1 MLSYRSRKHI
11 HKNTKLRRKCPR
23 EAFSA
28 ISGVD
33 TAAFVSKQNNK
44 TSQPAV
50 VNFLFASIDSISRFF
65 PPRRRQSL
73 HSTGE
78 IREIRQEESEGAG
91 GDGAP
96 AAGKQ
101 LRT

>member
-28 ISGVD
+28 VSGVD
-33 TAAFVSKQNNK
+33 TAASVSKQNNK

-50 VNFLFASIDSISRFF
+50 VNFLFASIDSISCSS
-65 PPRRRQSL
+65 PL
-73 HSTGE
+73 
-78 IREIRQEESEGAG
+78 
-91 GDGAP
+91 GDGSRCTP
-96 AAGKQ
+96 QVKSGK
-101 LRT
+101 